1 MSSVAAGQTATVTT
15 GALPTPITGQVT
27 YVGALV
33 DPASKAAAVR
43 IVAPNPRGVLKRD
56 MLVNVA
62 IRANEGRNGLL
73 IPVSAIMRDDQNLPF
88 VYLAR
93 PDNRYARRQVTIGSR
108 IGDQY
113 EVASGLAAGDRIV
126 VDGALF
132 LQFAGSQ

>member
-1 MSSVAAGQTATVTT
+1 
-15 GALPTPITGQVT
+15 
-27 YVGALV
+27 
-33 DPASKAAAVR
+33 
-43 IVAPNPRGVLKRD
+43 

-62 IRANEGRNGLL
+62 IRAAEGRNGLL
-73 IPVSAIMRDDQNLPF
+73 IPVSAVMRDDQNLPF

-93 PDNRYARRQVTIGSR
+93 PDHHFGRRQITIGSR

-126 VDGALF
+126 TDGALF